1 MKTYALYIFKCSN
14 ACYMNA
20 AIYFIY
26 WQGGGG
32 CFFLFPLVIINQE
45 LLVEHTTKL
54 SFGCHSPMAYLY
66 TILVGYKEEKKQG
79 YNYNSISSSIQNSH
93 RIPW

>member
-1 MKTYALYIFKCSN
+1 
-14 ACYMNA
+14 MNA

-32 CFFLFPLVIINQE
+32 GFFFSPDDSQE

-54 SFGCHSPMAYLY
+54 SFRCHSPMAYLY

>member
-1 MKTYALYIFKCSN
+1 
-14 ACYMNA
+14 MNA

-32 CFFLFPLVIINQE
+32 GFFFSPDDSQE

-54 SFGCHSPMAYLY
+54 SFRCHSPMAYLY
-66 TILVGYKEEKKQG
+66 TISFMDKKKKKKKTRLQPQF
-79 YNYNSISSSIQNSH
+79 NQL
-93 RIPW
+93 

>member
-1 MKTYALYIFKCSN
+1 
-14 ACYMNA
+14 MNA

-66 TILVGYKEEKKQG
+66 TISVMDIKKKKNKATTTIQSALVYRTVTGYPGNTMKLYLYQD
-79 YNYNSISSSIQNSH
+79 H
-93 RIPW
+93 